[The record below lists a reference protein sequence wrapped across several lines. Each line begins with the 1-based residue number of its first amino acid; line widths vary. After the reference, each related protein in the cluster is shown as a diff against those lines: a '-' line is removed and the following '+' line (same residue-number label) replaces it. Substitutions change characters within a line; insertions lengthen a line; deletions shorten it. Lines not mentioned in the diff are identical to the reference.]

1 MRLITKKTL
10 QFIKDNKVKETKIYN
25 NYYKNEQNY
34 INIDSLDATVIEY
47 LSKYRFQRF
56 EITEWYSLLE
66 IYKGLKQEEN
76 LRYLATEQY
85 LLLLEKDVIINQL
98 LSEIEQLKEIRLLD
112 EERFKKLKDEIIEQ
126 HKKRRISII
135 GYSGFGYDFVNIRPQ
150 IGIGIGNWVVPY

>member
-1 MRLITKKTL
+1 MLPLLSICQIT
-10 QFIKDNKVKETKIYN
+10 
-25 NYYKNEQNY
+25 
-34 INIDSLDATVIEY
+34 DSSDLKLPSDIPY
-47 LSKYRFQRF
+47 
-56 EITEWYSLLE
+56 LE

-112 EERFKKLKDEIIEQ
+112 EERFKLKDEIIEQ

-150 IGIGIGNWVVPY
+150 IGIGIGIELFRLK